1 MIPRSLYW
9 TSLRQG
15 LDPNERIRFRNLISE
30 LSQERLVLLS
40 THIVSDVEYIANEIW
55 LMKDGAFVC
64 QGTARSL
71 ITAMPENVWHC
82 FADKAM
88 VPMLMKKYKI
98 SNIKSDPDRHCPSD
112 HFQRKAVSRCTKG
125 PGVFGGCV
133 FILCGGEYR
142 RAEMVIYELKKVL
155 FKNSSKA
162 ALIFL
167 GAVLIFVIHMAVSGI
182 RYVDDEGITHTGI
195 WAAQQL
201 REVKA
206 PWEGPLTAQRLAQV
220 IETNQKENATPEALS
235 EDISQQNISY
245 SRKQGYS
252 DILTLMSDIFGSFDT
267 FDYFVSDGLTV
278 EDADDFYT
286 QRVERLRQWLDGP
299 AGDKYTQKEK
309 EYFIRQFEAVKE
321 PLYYEA
327 ADGWD
332 QLFYLFPSLISVAAP
347 CHGIFSVRNFFTAK
361 KQWKTDTIFFSSFQ
375 GRRLG
380 PGKQAGCR
388 NASDYRHLYRSYG
401 PVYGSSAGACWRR
414 RGRER

>member
-1 MIPRSLYW
+1 
-9 TSLRQG
+9 
-15 LDPNERIRFRNLISE
+15 
-30 LSQERLVLLS
+30 
-40 THIVSDVEYIANEIW
+40 
-55 LMKDGAFVC
+55 
-64 QGTARSL
+64 
-71 ITAMPENVWHC
+71 
-82 FADKAM
+82 
-88 VPMLMKKYKI
+88 
-98 SNIKSDPDRHCPSD
+98 
-112 HFQRKAVSRCTKG
+112 
-125 PGVFGGCV
+125 
-133 FILCGGEYR
+133 
-142 RAEMVIYELKKVL
+142 MVIYELKKVL

-206 PWEGPLTAQRLAQV
+206 PWEGPLTTQRLAQV

-332 QLFYLFPSLISVAAP
+332 QLFYLFPSLISVAALVMGFLVS
-347 CHGIFSVRNFFTAK
+347 GIFSCE

-380 PGKQAGCR
+380 PGSKLAAGMLLITGIYT
-388 NASDYRHLYRSYG
+388 AVMALYTAAVLGLAGAGGAGTMIQVQFFGSDSFYNMTVWQEYIAIFMGGLL
-401 PVYGSSAGACWRR
+401 GSLFFGLFAMLISAGTGSPVLAVTIPFIFMLLPNFLANMDLTFLDKFLNLLPNQLLEVYRVISGDSLYELAGHVFGALPLLFLIYGCLCLGLIPAICLIYRR
-414 RGRER
+414 TVVQ

>member
-1 MIPRSLYW
+1 
-9 TSLRQG
+9 
-15 LDPNERIRFRNLISE
+15 
-30 LSQERLVLLS
+30 
-40 THIVSDVEYIANEIW
+40 
-55 LMKDGAFVC
+55 
-64 QGTARSL
+64 
-71 ITAMPENVWHC
+71 
-82 FADKAM
+82 
-88 VPMLMKKYKI
+88 
-98 SNIKSDPDRHCPSD
+98 
-112 HFQRKAVSRCTKG
+112 
-125 PGVFGGCV
+125 
-133 FILCGGEYR
+133 
-142 RAEMVIYELKKVL
+142 MVIYELKKVL

-206 PWEGPLTAQRLAQV
+206 PWEGPLTTQRLAQV

-309 EYFIRQFEAVKE
+309 EYFIRQFEAVI
-321 PLYYEA
+321 LS
-327 ADGWD
+327 
-332 QLFYLFPSLISVAAP
+332 FPKPDLSGRP
-347 CHGIFSVRNFFTAK
+347 CHGIFSVRNFFLRKAVENRYDIFLILPGTAP
-361 KQWKTDTIFFSSFQ
+361 WA
-375 GRRLG
+375 
-380 PGKQAGCR
+380 GKQAGCR

-414 RGRER
+414 RGRDDDPGPVFWQRQLL